1 MAIRPLHAFT
11 QEHCEGAAIIGDF
24 PALGDVGHGF
34 IAGIVPK
41 QDFVMPAT
49 TIAIPEIGWPTEAA
63 APRTAVFADLVYRL
77 DHQRVLADTFLHCW
91 QLARLHQVRQLWCL
105 KLLGNFAVSVTT
117 SDPQAFR

>member
-1 MAIRPLHAFT
+1 MDVFVPEHEIIGGEGMAIRPLHAFT

-63 APRTAVFADLVYRL
+63 APRDRRICRS
-77 DHQRVLADTFLHCW
+77 RVPAGSPT
-91 QLARLHQVRQLWCL
+91 
-105 KLLGNFAVSVTT
+105 G
-117 SDPQAFR
+117 PG